1 MSVRVEEEVIYLT
14 GRCLAED
21 AEALLVAL
29 QENPARIVDLESAQR
44 LHLAVAQ
51 VLLAAGAQTR
61 GTPAGAFLVRHLVPN
76 LLQ

>member
-1 MSVRVEEEVIYLT
+1 MSVRVEEGVIHLT

-29 QENPARIVDLESAQR
+29 QEGPERIVNLAEAQR
-44 LHLAVAQ
+44 LHLAVVQ
-51 VLLAAGAQTR
+51 LLLATRPQIRGVAGNTFL
-61 GTPAGAFLVRHLVPN
+61 PAHVVN

>member
-1 MSVRVEEEVIYLT
+1 MSVRVEAEVIHLT

-29 QENPARIVDLESAQR
+29 HEGPERSVDLAGAQR
-44 LHLAVAQ
+44 LHLAVVQ
-51 VLLAAGAQTR
+51 LLLAARPPIR
-61 GTPAGAFLVRHLVPN
+61 GVANNSVLPVHVVN